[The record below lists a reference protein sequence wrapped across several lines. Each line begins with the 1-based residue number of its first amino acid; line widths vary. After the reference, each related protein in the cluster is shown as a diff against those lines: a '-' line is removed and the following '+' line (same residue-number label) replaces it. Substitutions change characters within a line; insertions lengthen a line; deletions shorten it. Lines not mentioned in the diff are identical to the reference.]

1 LVLYFFFMLLRDD
14 GSRDPLY
21 EDDETLLTAGVHG
34 YVLVEGNDD
43 PRYSTLHGPLKEY
56 EMLELLDDL
65 RVPHRKKIA
74 KAIREHAERF
84 PRYQSNVRVAKVR
97 REEEPET
104 EDRYEEKR
112 KGGGCGCFVW
122 LIIIA
127 AAVYF
132 ANANL

>member
-1 LVLYFFFMLLRDD
+1 MSWTGLNVFCP
-14 GSRDPLY
+14 GS
-21 EDDETLLTAGVHG
+21 E
-34 YVLVEGNDD
+34 
-43 PRYSTLHGPLKEY
+43 GPLKEY

-65 RVPHRKKIA
+65 RVPHRKRIA

-104 EDRYEEKR
+104 EDRHEQKR

-122 LIIIA
+122 LIIIVGILYFIGSNQDEFKDSTIITPPQE
-127 AAVYF
+127 AVTCM
-132 ANANL
+132 LSVGWE